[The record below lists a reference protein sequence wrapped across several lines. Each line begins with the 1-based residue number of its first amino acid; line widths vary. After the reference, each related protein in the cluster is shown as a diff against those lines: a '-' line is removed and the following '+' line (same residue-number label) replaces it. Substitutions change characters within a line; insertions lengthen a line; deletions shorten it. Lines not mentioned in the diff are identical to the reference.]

1 MTVLLIG
8 VLVYLLLASAIL
20 GWVLLPSWRAVI
32 RQRLGLTARATRRPI
47 ETARRR
53 IRAMAT
59 ASIRGPRPLLS
70 MGGLSRHQRLTG
82 AAALLVLVLAPATA
96 WWARQGLAYDDFD
109 HTHSHA
115 INPQIAALLQG
126 EQLVPPAPLP
136 PAIFLTR
143 EVERLRPQTASASR
157 QWSLLD
163 REFRDRLLAVY
174 RLMRERHGLEMVLL
188 EGYRSPERQAAL
200 AALGPQVTQAGPG
213 ASYHQHGLAADSA
226 FLIGGQLVISEADPR
241 AANGY
246 ELFGALA
253 QSAGLVW
260 GGSWRSLKDLG
271 HVELRRPGT
280 LPERSST
287 GASDAS
293 PRGPSANAS
302 GSRTP

>member
-1 MTVLLIG
+1 MP
-8 VLVYLLLASAIL
+8 AWRSA
-20 GWVLLPSWRAVI
+20 V
-32 RQRLGLTARATRRPI
+32 RQRLRLIARATAEPAEATIRRGLGL
-47 ETARRR
+47 AWAAL
-53 IRAMAT
+53 RAGG
-59 ASIRGPRPLLS
+59 SWRPPGRLSPR
-70 MGGLSRHQRLTG
+70 QRLAG
-82 AAALLVLVLAPATA
+82 GAALLVLLLVPAIA
-96 WWARQGLAYDDFD
+96 WWARQGQVYDDFD
-109 HTHSHA
+109 HTQSRT

-136 PAIFLTR
+136 PALFLTR
-143 EVERLRPQTASASR
+143 EVEQLRPQTASASR

-163 REFRDRLLAVY
+163 HEFRDRLLAVY

-200 AALGPQVTQAGPG
+200 AALGPHVTQAGPG

-226 FLIGGQLVISEADPR
+226 FLIGGQLVISETDPR

-280 LPERSST
+280 LPERSPT
-287 GASDAS
+287 GATDAS
-293 PRGPSANAS
+293 PRGPLANAS
-302 GSRTP
+302 GRRTP